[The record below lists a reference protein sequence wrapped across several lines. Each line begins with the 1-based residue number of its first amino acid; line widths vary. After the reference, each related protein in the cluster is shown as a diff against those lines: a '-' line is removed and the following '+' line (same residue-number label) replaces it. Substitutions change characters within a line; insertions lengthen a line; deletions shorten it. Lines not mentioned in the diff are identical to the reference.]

1 MYKLKDGFS
10 CVRNKT
16 LTGEKIIVGIKDTNS
31 YILIKKDY
39 EEAFIRL

>member
-16 LTGEKIIVGIKDTNS
+16 LTGEKIIVGIKDTKHRCTRGTNK
-31 YILIKKDY
+31 IK
-39 EEAFIRL
+39 